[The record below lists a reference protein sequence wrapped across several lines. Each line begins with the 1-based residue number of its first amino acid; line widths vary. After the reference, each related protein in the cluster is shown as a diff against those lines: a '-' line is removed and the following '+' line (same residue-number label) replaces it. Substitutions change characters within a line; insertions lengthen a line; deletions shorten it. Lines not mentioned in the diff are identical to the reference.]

1 MVKLNIKQRYD
12 LQKYTGLLL
21 STLSLRLEI
30 EKFWQELAF
39 TEDEYKQYNIR
50 AEGQD
55 VVSDDENY
63 TIEIGEVSPVV
74 LGAMQYYI
82 EDNGEANAEN
92 PTFIAA
98 KNAFGLVLGQ

>member
-30 EKFWQELAF
+30 EKFWQALAF
-39 TEDEYKQYNIR
+39 TDEEYAQYNIR
-50 AEGQD
+50 AEGHD
-55 VVSDDENY
+55 VVSDNADY
-63 TIEIGEVSPVV
+63 TIDIDEISPVV

-82 EDNGEANAEN
+82 EDNGEANADN

-98 KNAFGLVLGQ
+98 RNAFALVLGN

>member
-1 MVKLNIKQRYD
+1 MKLNIKQRFD

-39 TEDEYKQYNIR
+39 TEDEYTQYNIR
-50 AEGQD
+50 AEGHG
-55 VVSDDENY
+55 VACDDEDY
-63 TIEIGEVSPVV
+63 SIEIGEVSPVV

-82 EDNGEANAEN
+82 EDNAEANAEN
-92 PTFIAA
+92 PTYLAA
-98 KNAFGLVLGQ
+98 KTTFGLVLGS